1 MEKNKKKRPLFKRVL
16 STVLAASIAV
26 GSMVTTAN
34 AAVKYEVSA
43 ELDNITNVMKEYG
56 FIAFDDLKVGGHQ
69 HMSFVTSRITGLG
82 SELCMRDEYG
92 ATTSYV
98 KEFAELSDGMKFGYQ
113 KDTLIVGEQ
122 YEVTSQGNQ
131 NFINGH
137 KVESAGTVRAD
148 TAENKYIDLDTLQD
162 SFGEYSKQLAAMDD
176 TDGITIGGQWDDQ
189 NKTWQNINKLN
200 VTAQSGAVVF
210 TVNKDNYSKLNNDT
224 VIDFT
229 KDSTA
234 VAIINVDMNG
244 LGTSWDRKS
253 LKLTVDGQGMSLGE
267 DVAKMNVNRIYYNF
281 YDSSAK
287 DGKFTGSVN
296 MAAEGWGTIIAPYG
310 SYSCSANWCGVIA
323 ASDISASGE
332 HHFSGAYNP
341 VTPQSS
347 KPDSSSVVDSSTID
361 SSSSTPD
368 SSIPEPV
375 ITVKDIKLVKI
386 VDANGSNGDQTT
398 AVFGLYSDEN
408 CTAEIAKA
416 SPVLDNGKY
425 VVTFAGADL
434 EAAANY
440 YLKENSAPEGYEK
453 SETVF
458 KCAVDANGD
467 VVYSV
472 VGAASNAG
480 DVIGNDGYPVCVNV
494 KTPVAPK
501 TASVQFNKVTA
512 SNVALEGATF
522 GLYSDGLCT
531 TPVMRD
537 GKAYTFTSDVNGV
550 VTFDQLEAGTY
561 YFKELSAPAGYKPNT
576 KVYAATVS
584 FDENGTGCVTFTD
597 GKDSGLSK
605 LVVPNDPI
613 TAEAVK
619 LVKSYEG
626 KSYADLSQAEKDA
639 LINST
644 VFTLYSDAAM
654 TDVIGIGKPV
664 ADGEQF
670 VVTFADDSK
679 ITVPTEAGAFKHY
692 YLKETTS
699 PDGYKL
705 SVTVY
710 DCRIDNNGKVTYRV
724 AADTTAAYTEDF
736 PKCINYLAAIEPV
749 DSSEA
754 DSSSVAPDDS
764 SDSSI
769 ADTSSSEVDTS
780 SDTDSSTVD
789 SSSSAPDSAITPD
802 TSSSD
807 VDSSSKADESSDI
820 DSSSNVDSS
829 SSTVDS
835 SSSDIDSS
843 SKADESSDVDSS
855 SSDVDSSSS
864 TVDSSSSD
872 VDSSSKA
879 DESSDVDSSSSDV
892 DSSSSTVDSS
902 SSDVDSSSK
911 ADESS
916 DVDSS
921 SSQPDTSSSPDESS
935 DTDSS
940 TVDPVD
946 SSLPDSSSSSESS
959 SDVDSNSSAADS
971 SNVDSSTDSSS
982 SSNSD
987 ASSKTDAASSS
998 KASDKGVAGASN
1010 NNPHTGAVGSLG
1022 ITAVLIA
1029 AATMSMYR
1037 SKRNDSDEDDK

>member
-69 HMSFVTSRITGLG
+69 HMSFVTSKITGLG

-148 TAENKYIDLDTLQD
+148 TAENKYIDLDTLQE

-210 TVNKDNYSKLNNDT
+210 TINKDNYSKLNNDT

-234 VAIINVDMNG
+234 VAVINVDMNG

-310 SYSCSANWCGVIA
+310 SYTCSANWCGVIA
-323 ASDISASGE
+323 ASEISASGE

-341 VTPQSS
+341 VAPQSS
-347 KPDSSSVVDSSTID
+347 KPDSSSDVDSSTID

-375 ITVKDIKLVKI
+375 ITVKDIKLVKL
-386 VDANGSNGDQTT
+386 VDANGSDGDQTT

-425 VVTFAGADL
+425 VVTFPGADL
-434 EAAANY
+434 EAATNY
-440 YLKENSAPEGYEK
+440 YLKEISAPEGYEK

-472 VGAASNAG
+472 VGTASNAG
-480 DVIGNDGYPVCVNV
+480 DVIGNDGFPVCVNV

-537 GKAYTFTSDVNGV
+537 GKAYTFTSDKDGV
-550 VTFDQLEAGTY
+550 VTFDELEAGTY

-584 FDENGTGCVTFTD
+584 FDENGTGSVTFTD
-597 GKDSGLSK
+597 GKNSGLSK

-626 KSYADLSQAEKDA
+626 KSYADLSQADKDA

-654 TDVIGIGKPV
+654 TDVIGTGKPV

-724 AADTTAAYTEDF
+724 AADTDAAYTEDF
-736 PKCINYLAAIEPV
+736 PKCVNYLAAIEPV
-749 DSSEA
+749 DSSEV

-807 VDSSSKADESSDI
+807 VDSSSKADESSDV
-820 DSSSNVDSS
+820 DSSSSDVDSS

-835 SSSDIDSS
+835 SSSDVDSS
-843 SKADESSDVDSS
+843 STVDESSDVDSS

-872 VDSSSKA
+872 VDSSSTV
-879 DESSDVDSSSSDV
+879 DESSNVDSSSSDV
-892 DSSSSTVDSS
+892 DSSSS
-902 SSDVDSSSK
+902 
-911 ADESS
+911 E
-916 DVDSS
+916 
-921 SSQPDTSSSPDESS
+921 PDTSSSPDESS

-971 SNVDSSTDSSS
+971 SNVDSSADSAS